1 MGILSGIF
9 KSRDKPQNATS
20 GSAYRFFIGG
30 SSSGKNV
37 NECSA
42 MQMTA
47 VYSCV
52 RILSEVVASLPLHV
66 YKYNSDG
73 GKEKAV
79 KHPLYFLLH
88 DEPNPEM
95 TSFVFRETLMTHL
108 LLWGNAYAQIIR
120 NGKGEIIALYP
131 LMPNRMTV
139 DRDEKGQLYYQYNT
153 SKDDAPTMKGSM
165 VNLKPSDV
173 LHIPGLGFDGLVGY
187 SPIAMAKN
195 AIGMAIA
202 CEEYGAKFFA
212 NGATPGGILEHPG
225 TVKDPQRVRESWT
238 SAFGGSSNANKV
250 AVLEEGMKYTPISI
264 SPEQAQFLETRKF
277 QINEIARIFRVPP
290 HMVGD
295 LEKSSFSNIEQQS
308 LELVKYTLDPWVARW
323 EQAIVRSLFSTDEKT
338 QYFVK
343 FNVDGLLRG
352 DYQSRMNGY
361 AIGRQNGWMSANDLR
376 ELENLD
382 RIPEEE
388 GGDLYLINGNM
399 TKLKDAGIFAGKES
413 EPNEEVLEVEEPQG
427 SGSGDT
433 DGNSGENTVP
443 KRHHR
448 RG

>member
-1 MGILSGIF
+1 MGFFSGLF
-9 KSRDKPQNATS
+9 RGRDAPQDRTS
-20 GSAYRFFIGG
+20 GSSYSFFLGN
-30 SSSGKNV
+30 STSGKRV
-37 NECSA
+37 NERSS

-52 RILSEVVASLPLHV
+52 RILSEAVAGLPLHF
-66 YKYNSDG
+66 YRYTDNG
-73 GKEKAV
+73 GKEKAAD
-79 KHPLYFLLH
+79 HPLYFLLH

-108 LLWGNAYAQIIR
+108 LLWGNAYSQIIR
-120 NGKGEIIALYP
+120 NGRGEVIALYP
-131 LMPNRMTV
+131 LMPDRMNV
-139 DRDEKGQLYYQYNT
+139 ERDSKGQLYYEYT
-153 SKDDAPTMKGSM
+153 VSMDDAPTVKGST
-165 VNLKPSDV
+165 VVLPPTEV

-212 NGATPGGILEHPG
+212 NGAQPSGVLEHPG
-225 TVKDPQRVRESWT
+225 TLKDPSRVRESWQST
-238 SAFGGSSNANKV
+238 FGGSHNANKV

-308 LELVKYTLDPWVARW
+308 LEFVKYTLNPWVSRW
-323 EQAIVRSLFSTDEKT
+323 EQSMARSLLTSEEKKK
-338 QYFVK
+338 YFVK

-361 AIGRQNGWMSANDLR
+361 AVGRQNGWMSANDIR

-382 RIPEEE
+382 RIPEEA

-399 TKLKDAGIFAGKES
+399 MPLSMSGAAYQKGKE
-413 EPNEEVLEVEEPQG
+413 EPNEDEEVLELEESEKP
-427 SGSGDT
+427 
-433 DGNSGENTVP
+433 GNGGGGAHPGTE
-443 KRHHR
+443 RHHR
-448 RG
+448 GR